1 MPDSARLL
9 KRLREIL
16 SFSGD
21 RVGKARRISAAIR
34 ESGSYRWV
42 GIYDASGEEADL
54 VAWSGPVRD
63 PRSRTSL
70 VSTPTEMVA
79 PILADGGV
87 VGLLDV
93 EKDTPG
99 TFGEEDRQSL
109 EACAAS
115 LSALWGRGA
124 GS

>member
-1 MPDSARLL
+1 MLDSARLL

-42 GIYDASGEEADL
+42 GIYDASGEDATV
-54 VAWSGPVRD
+54 VAWSGPARD
-63 PRSRTSL
+63 PRSRPAL
-70 VSTPTEMVA
+70 VSTRTEIVI

-93 EKDTPG
+93 ESTLSDG
-99 TFGEEDRQSL
+99 FGEEDRQSL

-115 LSALWGRGA
+115 LSPLWR
-124 GS
+124 

>member
-34 ESGSYRWV
+34 ESGGYRWV
-42 GIYDASGEEADL
+42 GIYDAPEADATL
-54 VAWSGPVRD
+54 VAWSGPA
-63 PRSRTSL
+63 PSPKTKL
-70 VSTPTEMVA
+70 VVPV
-79 PILADGGV
+79 LADGSV
-87 VGLLDV
+87 VGLLKV
-93 EKDTPG
+93 ESGLPDG
-99 TFGEEDRQSL
+99 FGEEDRQSL

-115 LSALWGRGA
+115 LAPLWR
-124 GS
+124 